1 MMGEESG
8 QIFGTVTVSDRG
20 QIVIPA
26 KARQALGIEKGE
38 KLLVVSG
45 PAEFGGIALLFV
57 RVKYIGQML
66 SKWSDVIRVLHDE
79 GLLEAAA
86 GETLA
91 EEE

>member
-1 MMGEESG
+1 MIGEPSG

-26 KARQALGIEKGE
+26 SARQAMGIEKGE
-38 KLLVVSG
+38 KLLVLSG
-45 PAEFGGIALLFV
+45 PPDFGGIALLFV
-57 RVKYIGQML
+57 RVKYLGQML

-86 GETLA
+86 DERPA

>member
-1 MMGEESG
+1 MMVEPSG

-26 KARQALGIEKGE
+26 SARQALGIEKGE
-38 KLLVVSG
+38 KLLVLSG
-45 PAEFGGIALLFV
+45 PPEFGGVALLFV

-86 GETLA
+86 EERLT